1 MSEIPTSISKRFF
14 WRYVNKKINR
24 LVNHLHVTSVIAILF
39 EEMLIDLKN
48 GKDIKIH
55 NLGTLS
61 LPKMK
66 PRKYHDVRFNQVMYS
81 EGRHVLRFTLAPVIH
96 KKLRSLLDLDK
107 TFKDG

>member
-1 MSEIPTSISKRFF
+1 MSEIPTSISKRVF
-14 WRYVNKKINR
+14 WRYVNQKINR
-24 LVNHLHVTSVIAILF
+24 LVNHLHVASVIAILF

-48 GKDIKIH
+48 GKEIKIY

-66 PRKYHDVRFNQVMYS
+66 PREYYDVRFQRVMHS

-96 KKLRSLLDLDK
+96 KKLRALLDLDR
-107 TFKDG
+107 TFKDD